1 MAQSEN
7 LTSAVNDLNNHLTSI
22 KDTQYQNLS
31 IKLVNG
37 GLFDWDSTA
46 NNGTFGWNAEANIQV
61 PGISLARNA
70 IAAQSFTNF
79 LDGNVIYVDIN
90 RQEGTAATIAIAQMP
105 EGDFIVQRDRFV
117 IARRIGGYVYIG
129 VNGTTRLASG
139 QAAPLESAL
148 QYLGLGQNELP
159 RQLNTHESDVPV
171 TPPGGT
177 EEVGHTVDVETST
190 VLFPIGGITTADIA
204 DDNVQLD
211 LSINSGL
218 LYWEGAT
225 FDFVNG
231 LVYNVGTTDPFRTET
246 PAPSF
251 GLTTLAASQQAWY
264 AISLDGDTTI
274 TDGNRGVIP
283 ADEIGK
289 KRGDFNVTQGTATD
303 IDAHDYPEFG
313 GALPIAYIRV
323 RKDSSNAFEVFTA
336 NDFIVL
342 AASGGGGGG
351 SGDASQDL
359 NNYLNRLNLSTF
371 EYFTPLI
378 AAVSTTENVGA
389 NTDAAVAAA
398 GFAVI
403 ADSNLTTTNLLDDE
417 FLAESITPDRV
428 EIEAFWAINDV
439 DQSIRIDPNAKWS
452 ISYSA
457 SDAIADFTPITEA
470 LSIPV
475 VGFINSSSVLVGQNL
490 SNLSIDNIIFADNHR
505 LSTGHK
511 INLSTLGGLDPVD
524 PDAGTLATTT
534 QFYVHVIDNDAFT
547 LHNTRVNADSGD
559 TPIVIQGT
567 AISGSVFNRDAGIID
582 RIGVTNAVRGVFD
595 LRERTLDG
603 NAYSPGTSG
612 EVRIIVVGDTSAA
625 IRVQNN
631 DGLMTSM
638 ALFYNF
644 NGAAE
649 GINPNSVPDISTL
662 LSDNHLGAGSPTPGT
677 ESTTVSRA
685 VAGRGILLKDSGTG
699 TPLREIAII
708 DGVLSVTDD
717 TGEFQAI
724 AARDAEGNLIVP

>member
-283 ADEIGK
+283 G
-289 KRGDFNVTQGTATD
+289 
-303 IDAHDYPEFG
+303 
-313 GALPIAYIRV
+313 
-323 RKDSSNAFEVFTA
+323 
-336 NDFIVL
+336 
-342 AASGGGGGG
+342 
-351 SGDASQDL
+351 
-359 NNYLNRLNLSTF
+359 
-371 EYFTPLI
+371 
-378 AAVSTTENVGA
+378 
-389 NTDAAVAAA
+389 
-398 GFAVI
+398 
-403 ADSNLTTTNLLDDE
+403 
-417 FLAESITPDRV
+417 
-428 EIEAFWAINDV
+428 
-439 DQSIRIDPNAKWS
+439 
-452 ISYSA
+452 
-457 SDAIADFTPITEA
+457 
-470 LSIPV
+470 
-475 VGFINSSSVLVGQNL
+475 
-490 SNLSIDNIIFADNHR
+490 
-505 LSTGHK
+505 
-511 INLSTLGGLDPVD
+511 
-524 PDAGTLATTT
+524 
-534 QFYVHVIDNDAFT
+534 
-547 LHNTRVNADSGD
+547 
-559 TPIVIQGT
+559 
-567 AISGSVFNRDAGIID
+567 
-582 RIGVTNAVRGVFD
+582 GVT
-595 LRERTLDG
+595 
-603 NAYSPGTSG
+603 GTS
-612 EVRIIVVGDTSAA
+612 
-625 IRVQNN
+625 
-631 DGLMTSM
+631 
-638 ALFYNF
+638 
-644 NGAAE
+644 
-649 GINPNSVPDISTL
+649 
-662 LSDNHLGAGSPTPGT
+662 
-677 ESTTVSRA
+677 
-685 VAGRGILLKDSGTG
+685 DS
-699 TPLREIAII
+699 
-708 DGVLSVTDD
+708 
-717 TGEFQAI
+717 
-724 AARDAEGNLIVP
+724 